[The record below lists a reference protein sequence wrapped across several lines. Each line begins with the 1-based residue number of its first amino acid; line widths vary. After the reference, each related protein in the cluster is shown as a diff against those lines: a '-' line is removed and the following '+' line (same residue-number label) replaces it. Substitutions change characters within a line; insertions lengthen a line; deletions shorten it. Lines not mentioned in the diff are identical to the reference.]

1 MEWLKSKTTM
11 VVGGCLALLG
21 LQGYG
26 MMSMRNTM
34 EERMSS
40 VERELQAMHN
50 QDSAKVAQLTSDLD
64 VVTKRMGIT
73 SQELEESHAI
83 AEQLKKENAQTTQ
96 RLRRE
101 LASKADAKAINQ
113 VRDEAERRPA
123 GHLEQASGCVRRGA
137 GCSNRLGRD

>member
-1 MEWLKSKTTM
+1 MEWLRSKTTM
-11 VVGGCLALLG
+11 VAGGCLALIG

-26 MMSMRNTM
+26 MMSMRSTM

-40 VERELQAMHN
+40 VERELQAMHK

-64 VVTKRMGIT
+64 VVTKRIGIT

-83 AEQLKKENAQTTQ
+83 AEQLKKDNAQTAE

-101 LASKADAKAINQ
+101 LAAKADSKAINQ
-113 VRDEAERRPA
+113 IRAE
-123 GHLEQASGCVRRGA
+123 
-137 GCSNRLGRD
+137 